1 MKIAVLSHAAD
12 VHRPNAIDF
21 FSSITCNQRQPQL
34 SQLHYRNNP
43 LPDNALYSLIF
54 FFLFIRQSVYRGP
67 RDPTHPNY
75 RHNRLYLNKIFKY
88 RIPDQFNKCQGIS
101 CYGTNLNFMRG
112 FI

>member
-54 FFLFIRQSVYRGP
+54 FFSSSDNQFIGGP
-67 RDPTHPNY
+67 AIRPIQIT
-75 RHNRLYLNKIFKY
+75 
-88 RIPDQFNKCQGIS
+88 
-101 CYGTNLNFMRG
+101 GTTG
-112 FI
+112 FT